1 MRDVGAALEADLTF
15 AVKPSKPW
23 RSVTLRFRFLAAVIL
38 IAGGLICAVQ
48 ILLVRSQRDGGIIF
62 SSDVNGLPL
71 SQSFGYLY
79 LPTLIAVLY
88 SLTWSWVDLD
98 VKRLEP
104 YFQLSQENGAS
115 AANSLLL
122 FYPFDFIASVP
133 LTTIRRR

>member
-1 MRDVGAALEADLTF
+1 MSGAALEADLIC
-15 AVKPSKPW
+15 AGKPSKPW
-23 RSVTLRFRFLAAVIL
+23 RSVTLQARFLTSVIL
-38 IAGGLICAVQ
+38 IAGSLICVVH

-88 SLTWSWVDLD
+88 SLMWGWVDLD

-115 AANSLLL
+115 AADSLLL
-122 FYPFDFIASVP
+122 FYPFDFIATVP
-133 LTTIRRR
+133 MKAVRSR